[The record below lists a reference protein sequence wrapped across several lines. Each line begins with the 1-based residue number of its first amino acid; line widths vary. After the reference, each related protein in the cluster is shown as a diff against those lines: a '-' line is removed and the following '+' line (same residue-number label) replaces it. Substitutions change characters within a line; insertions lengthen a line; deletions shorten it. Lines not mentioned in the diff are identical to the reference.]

1 MKTIFITKII
11 RFTGFIFTIL
21 FVLSSCRQETEYMV
35 EPGVTKTLN
44 DYRKET
50 ISEIEYHL
58 RFNIPGE
65 KSAPVT
71 GSEKITFKLSKRK
84 HPLVIDF
91 NERTDKLE
99 SVQVNGELKEY
110 LFENGHIIIP
120 GRKLNKGRNEITIK
134 FIAGDLS
141 LNRNDEYLYTLFVP
155 DRASTAFPCFDQP
168 NLKARYSLTLEVPD
182 GWVAVA
188 NSALK
193 TKKAENGRS
202 TYVFAKTKPVS
213 TYLFAFVAGK
223 FKYATRTEKGRKIVF
238 YYRETD
244 SKKVK
249 KNINAI
255 FRLQFDALAWMEK
268 YTGIDYP
275 FNKFSFVGIPSFQYS
290 GMEHPGAV
298 LYRES
303 KLFLDASA
311 TQEQI
316 LNRAK
321 LISHETAHMWF
332 GDLVTMDW
340 FDDVWL
346 KEVFANFMADKIVNP
361 AFPKINHKLAFLTD
375 HYPKAYAIDRT
386 DGANAI
392 KQQLDNLKNA
402 GMLYGS
408 IIYHKA
414 PIVMRQLENMLGA
427 DTLQQGLKK
436 YLYDFA
442 YANADWDD
450 LIGIL
455 DSLTEKNLNA
465 WSHVWVKEAGMPVY
479 QRQVHNDTLLISQSD
494 PEKKG
499 RLWPQIL
506 NVTMFYGKDNK
517 VVPVYQDKKA
527 ISLGITESIP
537 ELVLLNGEGLAYGYF
552 QLNKDDFQF
561 LSTDYIFTLSPM
573 QRAVAYISGWEN
585 FLNGRID
592 SQKLNA
598 DIELYL
604 ENEDNEQN
612 LNLLLKYYQSF
623 FWRYSTDVQREV
635 LARRMEKL
643 LWERMETT
651 RNKSLKSLFYKT
663 FVKTAF
669 QPDAVEKLAGL
680 WKGDIKVKGLK
691 LSQDD
696 MTTLAYEITVRKNKE
711 TAGIIPDSIL
721 EKQLA
726 RLENPDKIRKMKF
739 IIPALSSDDKVRDAF
754 FESLKDPA
762 NREHEPWVLTAL
774 NYLHH
779 PLRAQYSRKY
789 ILSSLNMLEEIQ
801 KTGDIFFPKGWLDTT
816 LSGHNSIQA
825 ASYITLFL
833 NNNPKLDQKL
843 KQKVLQS
850 ADPVYRA
857 AKMVKN
863 KF

>member
-1 MKTIFITKII
+1 
-11 RFTGFIFTIL
+11 
-21 FVLSSCRQETEYMV
+21 MV
-35 EPGVTKTLN
+35 ENGVTKVLN

-50 ISEIEYHL
+50 ISDIEYQL
-58 RFNIPGE
+58 RFNIPKD

-71 GSEKITFKLSKRK
+71 GSEIISFNLLRSR
-84 HPLVIDF
+84 HPVIIDF
-91 NERTDKLE
+91 NETTDKLE
-99 SVQVNGELKEY
+99 SVLVNGKMKEFR
-110 LFENGHIIIP
+110 FENGHIIIP
-120 GRKLNKGRNEITIK
+120 GKMLNEGKNEISIK

-168 NLKARYSLTLEVPD
+168 NLKASYLLTLDVPA
-182 GWVAVA
+182 GWIAVA
-188 NSALK
+188 NGALSNEMK
-193 TKKAENGRS
+193 EKERTVYS
-202 TYVFAKTKPVS
+202 FVKTKPIS

-223 FKYATRTEKGRKIVF
+223 FKYRTKEKNGRRIVF

-244 SKKVK
+244 KEKVEE
-249 KNINAI
+249 NIKQI

-268 YTGIDYP
+268 YTGMEYP

-290 GMEHPGAV
+290 GMEHPGVV

-332 GDLVTMDW
+332 GDMVTMNW

-361 AFPKINHKLAFLTD
+361 AFPKIDHKLAFLTD
-375 HYPKAYAIDRT
+375 HYPKAYAVDRT
-386 DGANAI
+386 AGANAI
-392 KQQLDNLKNA
+392 KQKLDNLKNA

-414 PIVMRQLENMLGA
+414 PIVMQQLENMLGA
-427 DTLQQGLKK
+427 VNLQQGLKQ
-436 YLYDFA
+436 YLNDFA
-442 YANADWDD
+442 YSNADWDD
-450 LIGIL
+450 LIAIL
-455 DSLTEKNLNA
+455 DSLTDKNLYT
-465 WSHVWVKEAGMPVY
+465 WSDVWVKEAGMPAY
-479 QRQVHNDTLLISQSD
+479 QRLVRNDTLIITQSD
-494 PEKKG
+494 PAQQG

-506 NVTMFYGKDNK
+506 NVSMFYEKDRK
-517 VVPVYQDKKA
+517 SVPVFQDTET
-527 ISLGITESIP
+527 ISLPMSENNPGLI
-537 ELVLLNGEGLAYGYF
+537 LLNGEGLAYGNF
-552 QLNKDDFQF
+552 QLTKDDFHF
-561 LSTDYIFTLSPM
+561 LSTKKIFTLTPR

-598 DIELYL
+598 DIELYFQ
-604 ENEDNEQN
+604 NEEDEQN

-623 FWRYSTDVQREV
+623 FWRYSTNIQREV

-643 LWERMETT
+643 LWERMENTQ
-651 RNKSLKSLFYKT
+651 NKSLKSLFYKT
-663 FVKTAF
+663 FIKTAYS
-669 QPDAVEKLAGL
+669 PDAIAKLFKV
-680 WKGDIKVKGLK
+680 WNGDIKVKGLQ
-691 LSQDD
+691 LSQND
-696 MTTLAYEITVRKNKE
+696 MTTLAYELAVRKNSN
-711 TAGIIPDSIL
+711 AAVNIPDTIL
-721 EKQLA
+721 EMQLA
-726 RLENPDKIRKMKF
+726 RLENPDKIRKMRF
-739 IIPALSSDDKVRDAF
+739 IMPALSSEDNVRDSF

-774 NYLHH
+774 SYLHH
-779 PLRAQYSRKY
+779 PLRAEYSRKY
-789 ILSSLNMLEEIQ
+789 ILPSLNMLEEIQ
-801 KTGDIFFPKGWLDTT
+801 ATGDIFFPKGWMDATF
-816 LSGHNSIQA
+816 SGHNSIQA
-825 ASYITLFL
+825 ANHITLFL
-833 NNNPKLDQKL
+833 NNNPKLDPGL

-857 AKMVKN
+857 AKLVKN